1 MSLLNLRN
9 FRHTALTEV
18 RDLMRFAGRRLNE
31 ERLPQVAGSLTFTT
45 VLALVP
51 MLTIAF
57 AIFTTFPLFN
67 TFRASLEAYF
77 IKSLMPQ
84 SIGNTIL
91 GYLAQFSTKA
101 TRLSAVGAVA
111 LILTAV
117 AMMLMIDRVFNHI
130 WRVKTS
136 RPFGQRIVVY
146 WAVVTLG
153 PLLIGGSMSMTSYVI
168 TATNDVTRDMP
179 LLGSMMYTLISV
191 LLTMVAFTLLYMAV
205 PNRLVEWRDAAWGG
219 LVAAI
224 AFEIAKRIFVVFV
237 AKFPT
242 YTVIYGALAAV
253 PIFLVWIYVSWLVVL
268 LGAVIAAALPVVK
281 YERWWHVPAP
291 GSEFVDAVEVLKVLH
306 QARDNEANAG
316 VDSATI
322 RAATRLGFN
331 EMDSLLE
338 KMLAAGWVGRIRTEQ
353 VRRAQWGKRITEG
366 LDTWVLLASPHQL
379 KLAEVYRLFV
389 FQPSGNLVLAEQ
401 VERVIEQG
409 LNQPIAAYFAERP
422 ALVTA

>member
-291 GSEFVDAVEVLKVLH
+291 GSEFIDAVEVLKVLH

-331 EMDSLLE
+331 EMESLLE

>member
-331 EMDSLLE
+331 EMESLLE